1 MGKYTK
7 WVANEDVGYCKGQ
20 STNIIAK
27 YLTAYFKH

>member
-1 MGKYTK
+1 MK

-27 YLTAYFKH
+27 YFTAYLRT